1 MDEVLKAYP
10 KDVKHVFKQLPL
22 VQIHPNAMN
31 AAKAS
36 AAAQKQ
42 GKFWEMHDILFK
54 NSRKLQPEDLK
65 KYAAEIGLN
74 VAKFE
79 KDMESPEIAKQIDE
93 DMALAQA
100 VGVRGTPTLFVGG
113 KRLMNRS
120 MEGFKAMI
128 DPALKK

>member
-10 KDVKHVFKQLPL
+10 KDVKQVFKQFPL
-22 VQIHPNAMN
+22 VQIHPHAMN
-31 AAKAS
+31 ASKAS
-36 AAAQKQ
+36 LAAQKQ

-79 KDMESPEIAKQIDE
+79 SDMNSPEIAKQIDE
-93 DMALAQA
+93 EMALAQA
-100 VGVRGTPTLFVGG
+100 VGVRGTPTIFVGG
-113 KRLMNRS
+113 KRLMDRS
-120 MEGFKAMI
+120 MNGFKAMI